1 MLWLALTPLSMV
13 RLCGPRQELGIIMK
27 RRIWIGQ
34 ASYTAITD
42 EPVSYIFF
50 KWEKIPPVAFQL
62 QELV

>member
-1 MLWLALTPLSMV
+1 MVSSNATVNGTTLWASA
-13 RLCGPRQELGIIMK
+13 GAGYYYEEE
-27 RRIWIGQ
+27 IWIGQ